1 MRRMLPIAALS
12 TFVALAAQA
21 QPVPPPFPPPHG
33 PGGPGFGFGMPL
45 PPEAA
50 IERHA
55 EELGIDEATV
65 ERIRALSE
73 QHSAEQQVIVAELHQ
88 QKLALRTA
96 LAAPQPDQ
104 AAVIA
109 LARKIG
115 TLETDLSVARLTSMM
130 RIRAELTPEQN
141 AALHDKMERRFTER
155 RAQIDQILTACEA
168 EISQHC
174 ADRTDGPRPHALMC
188 LVEKR
193 TAENVTLS
201 AQCEAVLKELPP
213 PRIFHHRLRP
223 PPEDEEVLMAVPPDV
238 EEAP

>member
-1 MRRMLPIAALS
+1 MRRMLLPIAALIP
-12 TFVALAAQA
+12 FIALTAAQA
-21 QPVPPPFPPPHG
+21 QPAPMLPPP
-33 PGGPGFGFGMPL
+33 
-45 PPEAA
+45 PPEAV
-50 IERHA
+50 IERYA
-55 EELGIDEATV
+55 EELGIDEATL

-73 QHSAEQQVIVAELHQ
+73 QHRAEQQVILTELQQ

-96 LAAPQPDQ
+96 LSAEQPDE

-115 TLETDLSVARLTSMM
+115 TLESDLSVARLTSLM

-141 AALHDKMERRFTER
+141 AALRDKMERRFTER

-174 ADRTDGPRPHALMC
+174 ADQANGPPPHALMC

-193 TAENVTLS
+193 KADNVTLS
-201 AQCEAVLKELPP
+201 AKCEAALNDLPP
-213 PRIFHHRLRP
+213 PPVFHDRLP
-223 PPEDEEVLMAVPPDV
+223 PPEAGDVMGMAPFHARDV
-238 EEAP
+238 KESE